1 MILVWFIAI
10 LLVGG
15 IVCWVMARWSA
26 PACRWIAL
34 AATVADFVLS
44 LVLWIRNYPVNLL
57 PQQEWLKQVN
67 WTWLPDAGIHFH
79 LAIDGLSLL
88 LVVLTFF
95 LGIVSVLAS
104 WKEISEGVGFFHLNL
119 LWVLAGITGVFLAVD
134 LFLFYF
140 AWELMLIP
148 MYFLI
153 AIWGHER
160 RVYAAVKFFLFTQL
174 SGLLMLISI
183 LALYFIHHSATGV
196 YTFEYS
202 ELIGTSMPLHVAIW
216 VMLGFFVA
224 FAVKLPMVPVHTWLP
239 DAHTEAPTAGSVVL
253 AGLLLKTGAYGL
265 LRFVV
270 PLFPAAA
277 HWFSPIATILA
288 VIGIIYGA
296 VLAFGQTDLKRLVA
310 YTSISHLGFV
320 LLAIFVWNKLAL
332 EGALITI
339 IAHGIS
345 TGALF
350 VLVGSLQER
359 IHTREM
365 DRMGGLWQTIPRF
378 SGAAMFFAMAS
389 IGLPGLG
396 DFVGEFLILLG
407 TYKVSVGLTVAAA
420 IGVLASTF
428 YGLKFIQRAFHG
440 SNVHHWELH
449 DLFPREVAIIAPM
462 IAILLWLGLFPQPVL
477 NTFAAS
483 MNKLQQR
490 ASQQYQA
497 YERGHQ

>member
-1 MILVWFIAI
+1 
-10 LLVGG
+10 
-15 IVCWVMARWSA
+15 
-26 PACRWIAL
+26 
-34 AATVADFVLS
+34 
-44 LVLWIRNYPVNLL
+44 
-57 PQQEWLKQVN
+57 
-67 WTWLPDAGIHFH
+67 
-79 LAIDGLSLL
+79 
-88 LVVLTFF
+88 
-95 LGIVSVLAS
+95 
-104 WKEISEGVGFFHLNL
+104 
-119 LWVLAGITGVFLAVD
+119 
-134 LFLFYF
+134 
-140 AWELMLIP
+140 MLIP

-183 LALYFIHHSATGV
+183 LALYVIHHNATGV

-216 VMLGFFVA
+216 VMLGFFIA

-239 DAHTEAPTAGSVVL
+239 DAHTEAPTAGSVIL

-277 HWFSPIATILA
+277 HWFSPIATILGA
-288 VIGIIYGA
+288 IGIIYGA

-310 YTSISHLGFV
+310 YTSVSHLGFV
-320 LLAIFVWNKLAL
+320 LLGIFVWNKLAL

-350 VLVGSLQER
+350 VLVGSLQDR

-365 DRMGGLWQTIPRF
+365 DRMSGLWQTIPRL
-378 SGAAMFFAMAS
+378 SGAATFFAMAS

-407 TYKVSVGLTVAAA
+407 TYKVSVGLTVAAS
-420 IGVLASTF
+420 IGVLTSTL

-449 DLFPREVAIIAPM
+449 DLFAREVAIIAPM

-477 NTFAAS
+477 NTFAPT
-483 MNKLQQR
+483 MNKLQQTAAQQQAYGR
-490 ASQQYQA
+490 SQQ
-497 YERGHQ
+497 